1 MPAATQ
7 PSMEGEND
15 DSAAGGGPRSS
26 FDLGALA
33 LSLARSFLP
42 ELFSPRTMSSGH
54 FLPISAKK
62 LFANRFGYY
71 GEGGRRGRE
80 RKQQRR
86 WIVQGGRKRR
96 RRGRQVDGKVG
107 GTVPGETT
115 LPLPE
120 RMEEGGRR
128 GSLLPFFNPRS
139 NVGTSYFFVVSG
151 ARQKEASQP
160 CIHAVVKAAAS

>member
-1 MPAATQ
+1 M
-7 PSMEGEND
+7 
-15 DSAAGGGPRSS
+15 
-26 FDLGALA
+26 
-33 LSLARSFLP
+33 
-42 ELFSPRTMSSGH
+42 
-54 FLPISAKK
+54 
-62 LFANRFGYY
+62 
-71 GEGGRRGRE
+71 
-80 RKQQRR
+80 
-86 WIVQGGRKRR
+86 QGGRKRR